1 MPAPNR
7 SPPTAT
13 VAWNRLWWSGPL
25 RQRTRGRE
33 PVVCRTPGGE
43 SCSPCRQGARRLVDA
58 FAELLKHE
66 ATDRLD
72 TAVEVL
78 AEHGLDRIS
87 QDRRLLSTAGG
98 TAFAKAQIES
108 DPEFATDSLSVSTTR
123 RRPCSASCPSGRSG
137 KAENRW
143 SVPRHR
149 ARHRPGTR
157 AVRST
162 HRRDALRTTT
172 GGEGVNSRRLN
183 ELVAEPLLE

>member
-25 RQRTRGRE
+25 SVNAYTGGVK
-33 PVVCRTPGGE
+33 PVVCRDLLEASLVVLVARALGG
-43 SCSPCRQGARRLVDA
+43 LVDT

-72 TAVEVL
+72 TAVEVHR

-98 TAFAKAQIES
+98 ILAFAKAQIES
-108 DPEFATDSLSVSTTR
+108 DPSS
-123 RRPCSASCPSGRSG
+123 RPTSASVVDDTTAARALAGCPSGRSG

-143 SVPRHR
+143 SV
-149 ARHRPGTR
+149 
-157 AVRST
+157 
-162 HRRDALRTTT
+162 TTT
-172 GGEGVNSRRLN
+172 PSTASPRNSSRSFDSSPGCSAHHDRC
-183 ELVAEPLLE
+183 VRA